1 MPKKKILHFDGLY
14 GDLSSSKNEVY
25 IFLELIKTRSERFD
39 WKINPHIHSHLYQVF
54 CIESGDVQLE
64 TSESTLSLKTPLII
78 AIPPGILHGLQYS
91 PAVKGNILTLSD
103 TFFETLFAPA
113 ASLLLH
119 FDSLKV
125 VTFLNQKKAFAQLM
139 EIIKLLKAELFNEKT
154 EKKLLT
160 ASLLQQFFILLQ
172 RHSETSVQPLLPDT
186 NQTLLHYRRF
196 VQLVKTTSTPQ
207 LIPAYAKEIGISAV
221 HLNRIC
227 NQVCGKSALLIVQ
240 EHLVEQSKN
249 HLAHSTKSIAEIAYL
264 LNFEYPNYFARLFKK
279 LNGLSP
285 KEYRKTKR

>member
-1 MPKKKILHFDGLY
+1 MLHFEGLY
-14 GDLSSSKNEVY
+14 GDLDSRKNEAY
-25 IFLELIKTRSERFD
+25 IFLELIKTRSEHFD

-64 TSESTLSLKTPLII
+64 TSETTLSLKTPLII
-78 AIPPGILHGLQYS
+78 VIPPGVLHGLQYN

-103 TFFETLFAPA
+103 TVFETLFAPA

-125 VTFLNQKKAFAQLM
+125 VTFLNQKKVFAQLK
-139 EIIKLLKAELFNEKT
+139 EIIKQLQTELFNEKT
-154 EKKLLT
+154 EKKLLIE
-160 ASLLQQFFILLQ
+160 SLLRQFFIVLQ
-172 RHSETSVQPLLPDT
+172 RQSETSSTSLLPDT

-196 VQLVKTTSTPQ
+196 MQLVKTTSTPQ
-207 LIPAYAKEIGISAV
+207 LIPVYAKQIGISAV
-221 HLNRIC
+221 HLNRVC

-279 LNGLSP
+279 LNGISP
-285 KEYRKTKR
+285 KEYRKSKR

>member
-1 MPKKKILHFDGLY
+1 MLHFDGLY
-14 GDLSSSKNEVY
+14 GDLDSKKNETY

-64 TSESTLSLKTPLII
+64 TSETTLSLKTPLIMVI
-78 AIPPGILHGLQYS
+78 SPGVLHGLQYN
-91 PAVKGNILTLSD
+91 PAVKGDILTLSD
-103 TFFETLFAPA
+103 TFFETLFALA

-125 VTFLNQKKAFAQLM
+125 VTFLNQKKVFAHLK
-139 EIIKLLKAELFNEKT
+139 EIIKQLKTELFNEKT
-154 EKKLLT
+154 EKKLLVE
-160 ASLLQQFFILLQ
+160 SLLRQFFIVLQ
-172 RHSETSVQPLLPDT
+172 RQSETSGTSLLPDT

-196 VQLVKTTSTPQ
+196 MQLVKTTSTPQ
-207 LIPAYAKEIGISAV
+207 LIPVYAKQIGISAV
-221 HLNRIC
+221 HLNRVC

-285 KEYRKTKR
+285 KEYRKSKC